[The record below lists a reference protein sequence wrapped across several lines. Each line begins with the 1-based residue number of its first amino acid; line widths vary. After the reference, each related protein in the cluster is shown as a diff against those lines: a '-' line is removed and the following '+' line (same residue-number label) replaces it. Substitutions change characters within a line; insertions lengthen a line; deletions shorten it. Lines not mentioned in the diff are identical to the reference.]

1 MRAGKAAM
9 LVLTLLAGTAAA
21 QQDPAAAARTA
32 AGQLAAAAADLARAS
47 EAEDRVAALTRT
59 VRAYEDGLAL
69 LRENLRRL
77 TIARGAQQARLKARE
92 TEIAELLAL
101 LQRIDPGRTPALLL
115 HPAGALGAARGAM
128 LMADLAPAL
137 RSEATMI
144 AAEIARLGQLAA
156 AQEAAMISL
165 SEGRAGAEAA
175 RAALATAASE
185 RRDLPRRFEEDPVQ
199 RALLMASAGT
209 LEALAAGL
217 ATTSGRADAADALPA
232 VAAGQSIMLPVRGRV
247 IHRPGEPDA
256 AGLLR
261 PGILVATR
269 PRALVTAP
277 VTATVRFAG
286 PFPDHGMVVILEPAT
301 DVLFVLAGLGEVWPV
316 AGEILPAGAAIGLM
330 GSGQPPA
337 EGFLHDSSPT
347 GAEPRSETLYLEVRV
362 GDGPANPADWFA
374 LVE

>member
-21 QQDPAAAARTA
+21 QQDPAAAARMA
-32 AGQLAAAAADLARAS
+32 AGQLAAAAADLARAG
-47 EAEDRVAALTRT
+47 EAEDRIAALTRT
-59 VRAYEDGLAL
+59 VRAYEEGLAL

-77 TIARGAQQARLKARE
+77 TIARGAQQARLEARE

-128 LMADLAPAL
+128 LMADLTPAL

-156 AQEAAMISL
+156 AQE
-165 SEGRAGAEAA
+165 A

-209 LEALAAGL
+209 LEALAAGV

-232 VAAGQSIMLPVRGRV
+232 VEAGQSIMLPVRGRV
-247 IHRPGEPDA
+247 INRPGEPDA

-261 PGILVATR
+261 PGIMVATR

-337 EGFLHDSSPT
+337 EGFLQDSSPT